1 LLESV
6 NEAVALVSR
15 EQVRGASWS
24 AETLARAVID
34 DARSGRASC
43 ETNLRARGS
52 PDER

>member
-34 DARSGRASC
+34 DAADRSTSSRAS
-43 ETNLRARGS
+43 
-52 PDER
+52 